1 MELWKLSANIVVP
14 LEDLQFEYTKG
25 FPLGQHDFGGGPLC
39 PALTRPAL
47 DVDAVQKN

>member
-1 MELWKLSANIVVP
+1 MWKLSAYIVVP

-25 FPLGQHDFGGGPLC
+25 FPPGRHDFGGGPLC

-47 DVDAVQKN
+47 DVGAVEKS